1 MSILLGDLGEDA
13 LVARLLEVAGGGGRL
28 LVGPGDDCAVVERGP
43 GALGLLKT
51 DAIVEGV
58 HFEKSA
64 PAQAIGWKAVARVFS
79 DIAAMGG
86 RPCEV
91 LVTAALR
98 RDEQLRRV
106 EGIYRGIRR
115 CLERFG
121 ASLAGGETVSVPQ
134 GAPMM
139 LSVAATGTVARRALV
154 LRSGGRPG
162 DVLAVT
168 GRLGGSIGGHHL
180 KFVPRVEEAGWL
192 ASRFRL
198 RAMMDLSDGLAADL
212 PRLARASGCG
222 FELDRAAVP
231 RRRGCTVKQAL
242 GDGEDYELLV
252 ALPAR
257 SWDRVGAA
265 WRERFPM
272 VPLTGIGRLVEGQV
286 GGAEGGWDH
295 FGDERRAEIE

>member
-1 MSILLGDLGEDA
+1 MSRRLNQLGEDA
-13 LVARLLEVAGGGGRL
+13 LVARLLEIAGGGAGL

-43 GALGLLKT
+43 GPYQLLKT

-58 HFEKSA
+58 HFEA
-64 PAQAIGWKAVARVFS
+64 TARPADIGWKAVARAFS

-86 RPCEV
+86 RPREL
-91 LVTAALR
+91 LVTVALR
-98 RDEQLRRV
+98 RSEELGRV
-106 EGIYRGIRR
+106 EGIYRGVRR

-121 ASLAGGETVSVPQ
+121 AVLAGGETVSVPE
-134 GAPMM
+134 GAPLMI
-139 LSVAATGTVARRALV
+139 SAAATGTVARKSLV

-168 GRLGGSIGGHHL
+168 GRLGGSISGRHL

-192 ASRFRL
+192 ASRFRV

-222 FELDRAAVP
+222 FELDPAAVP
-231 RRRGCTVKQAL
+231 CRRGCTLAQAL
-242 GDGEDYELLV
+242 GDGEDYELLL

-257 SWDRVGAA
+257 SWGRASAA
-265 WRERFPM
+265 WRERFPRL
-272 VPLTGIGRLVEGQV
+272 PLTSIGRLV
-286 GGAEGGWDH
+286 AEQAAGPDGGWDH
-295 FGDERRAEIE
+295 FR